1 MNISNNRYVE
11 KVKIKENM
19 KISESNNRYERTAGL
34 LVIFKFYKSDLEMC
48 SLRMFILTSAIFI
61 ISKGEVF
68 AISSKRT
75 PKPRSH
81 ASPKLSPATTN

>member
-1 MNISNNRYVE
+1 M
-11 KVKIKENM
+11 KVVVVGVTQLSQFECKAQPQN
-19 KISESNNRYERTAGL
+19 SR